1 MTEMQNALILWQHGP
16 YVNEVG
22 LIVVPL
28 HPTLK
33 RNWYT
38 WEALG
43 FKYDGNAALVR
54 SAAKEHNGK
63 CYSLQAW
70 LQSTLRKFR
79 EFYPEWDGESTCHIE
94 PQINDPLIVAQRL
107 YQAYGGDK
115 AASHFYGQGYP
126 AYSFAGA
133 IKNQFGV
140 TDKRVRGKLQ
150 QIARETYATFDRVN
164 V

>member
-63 CYSLQAW
+63 RYD
-70 LQSTLRKFR
+70 R
-79 EFYPEWDGESTCHIE
+79 
-94 PQINDPLIVAQRL
+94 IVMNPPFEKGQDVGHVIHAYELLKPGGRL
-107 YQAYGGDK
+107 V
-115 AASHFYGQGYP
+115 SIMSP
-126 AYSFAGA
+126 A
-133 IKNQFGV
+133 IKFNQQRKYTEFRQFLEEHNGWYEDLPADAFKESGTGV
-140 TDKRVRGKLQ
+140 QTVLVVLDK
-150 QIARETYATFDRVN
+150 
-164 V
+164 